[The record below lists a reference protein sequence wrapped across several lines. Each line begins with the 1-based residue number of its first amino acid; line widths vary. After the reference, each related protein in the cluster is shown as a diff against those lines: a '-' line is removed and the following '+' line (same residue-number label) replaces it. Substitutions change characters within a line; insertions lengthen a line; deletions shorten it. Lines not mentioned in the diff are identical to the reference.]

1 MSDNNRYSGEVYIDQ
16 DTDNLFAAFMQNIL
30 NVYSGSGKNF
40 DADKLDGRHWDHEP
54 EEGGV
59 EGIKQYIDNK
69 CDTILNL
76 DNTHFLTKISINN
89 KDGELDEDGEYTSTV
104 KFNITSSDINISDD
118 LQQDINIVD
127 ESQQPDISNVDQALS
142 FLYTNYM
149 KINDNINIEKF
160 TDQTSEETQDQ
171 PDNIAEFA
179 SFLSSKVDQ
188 LNNDVSQLSILN
200 SYLKTDD
207 QNNTYFTADRISD
220 YNIIP
225 VTKATYDRLNGIT
238 NPDDNEY
245 KYFHHPKNI
254 FIISANVEDDNT
266 VDNKYHYNLT
276 TGYDF
281 QVNDQGWL
289 QCKHKWSSDDA
300 WDNVADLTDILG
312 LTGQSAHSSSFGQA
326 ILYLVRQ
333 YIQEQVNQVE
343 LNQFIKDQIQEQVYT
358 QYINNIRYKRQ
369 PLQKHQDTDNYYYID
384 LDSIINEVIT
394 TTHNDL
400 TTITDNMVRDI
411 SDQASRAINP
421 TVSQIRSDVS
431 SHTLDIERLQS
442 QVQQLSESMN
452 KINTSIQEK
461 VTQTCGNQ
469 ISNLVSDKV
478 SELSKSV
485 MQINSYGSY
494 NQNTHWKSV
503 PISWGINNQQS
514 SLDYNEGLQLAI
526 LHLHTQHRHM
536 KGNKGATVNRYG
548 ANGYDPKKLPNDI
561 TPVNRIWARLM
572 PSRYVVLETD
582 GSIKFNFEFEP
593 TSETYGVHIDIPFFY
608 NFVDEW
614 L

>member
-54 EEGGV
+54 EEGGI

-104 KFNITSSDINISDD
+104 KFNITSSDINISDEF
-118 LQQDINIVD
+118 QQ
-127 ESQQPDISNVDQALS
+127 SDISNVDQALS

-149 KINDNINIEKF
+149 TINDNINIEKF
-160 TDQTSEETQDQ
+160 KDQMSKEAQDQTG
-171 PDNIAEFA
+171 NIAEFA

-225 VTKATYDRLNGIT
+225 VTQATYDRLQKIT
-238 NPDDNEY
+238 NPDDNKY

-266 VDNKYHYNLT
+266 IDNKYHYNLT

-289 QCKHKWSSDDA
+289 QCKHKWSSDNA
-300 WDNVADLTDILG
+300 WDNVANLTDILG

-333 YIQEQVNQVE
+333 YIQEQVNQGE

-358 QYINNIRYKRQ
+358 QYINNIRYNKQ
-369 PLQKHQDTDNYYYID
+369 PLQKIKGDDNYYYIS
-384 LDSIINEVIT
+384 LDSVIKDVIT
-394 TTHNDL
+394 STHNDL
-400 TTITDNMVRDI
+400 TNITKSMVDDI
-411 SDQASRAINP
+411 SYQTSQAINP
-421 TVSQIRSDVS
+421 TVSKITKDVS
-431 SHTLDIERLQS
+431 SNTNSIGRLQS
-442 QVQQLSESMN
+442 QIDQLSENMG
-452 KINTSIQEK
+452 KINQSIQEK
-461 VTQTCGNQ
+461 VEQTYANQ
-469 ISNLVSDKV
+469 ISKLVSNEV

-485 MQINSYGSY
+485 MQINSYGSSY
-494 NQNTHWKSV
+494 NQNTHWKNV

-548 ANGYDPKKLPNDI
+548 ANGYDPKKLPNNI

-593 TSETYGVHIDIPFFY
+593 TNDTYGVHIDIPFFY